1 MQPSNNTRWLIRYAY
16 NGEPGVITM
25 TWDGNEPPPLRFAA
39 IRLRESFSE
48 PTPVPDMAR
57 LSTEDPTT
65 VQLELFGVR
74 IVGIEPAATKQ
85 ASDGTPNHGNG
96 LPPTTGA

>member
-1 MQPSNNTRWLIRYAY
+1 MQPSNNTRWLIRYVY

-25 TWDGNEPPPLRFAA
+25 TWGGNEPPPLRFAA

-48 PTPVPDMAR
+48 SMLVPDMSR
-57 LSTEDPTT
+57 LSTEDPTI

-74 IVGIEPAATKQ
+74 IVGIEPATTKE
-85 ASDGTPNHGNG
+85 ASEGMPNHGSG